1 MAACRVPSWRMTVQ
15 VASSGG
21 GVADQVRRRSE
32 SHRDRSRARHGA
44 HILLLLPAL
53 LLLVGLLAA
62 PAVYIAW
69 LSFHESTLGQLPV
82 FVGLAN
88 YAALFADSRFWR
100 AAWNTFAVVNVIVYG
115 ELALGLAVAVL
126 VRKLEI
132 GRKLVIAAIIA
143 PYAITESSG
152 IVMWRFMMEP
162 DVGLVARMLGHVGLV
177 LPWDF
182 EPWAG
187 LALSSLIAIWHHM
200 PFTFLILYAALL
212 SVPKET
218 QEAAEID
225 GASAWQR
232 FWLVEVP
239 IIMPA
244 ILVAIL
250 FRYIFAIRLFGEVW
264 LLTRGGP
271 ARLTEVLAI
280 YLYRETFQFRNFG
293 AASAAGVCMLL
304 LSLLIALP
312 YLYRMAK
319 EVRRDA

>member
-1 MAACRVPSWRMTVQ
+1 MTGQSVHPIDSPVDRRAAR
-15 VASSGG
+15 ASTRKP
-21 GVADQVRRRSE
+21 ART
-32 SHRDRSRARHGA
+32 RHGA
-44 HILLLLPAL
+44 YVLLLLPAL
-53 LLLVGLLAA
+53 LLLIALLAM

-69 LSFHESTLGQLPV
+69 LSFHESTLGREPV

-88 YAALFADSRFWR
+88 YAVLIADSHFWR

-115 ELALGLAVAVL
+115 ELALGLSIAVL
-126 VRKLEI
+126 IRGVVI
-132 GRKLVIAAIIA
+132 GRRLVIAAIIA

-162 DVGLVARMLGHVGLV
+162 DVGLLSRSLGTLGLS

-218 QEAAEID
+218 QEAAMID
-225 GASAWQR
+225 GANAWQR
-232 FWLVEVP
+232 LWRVDIP

-271 ARLTEVLAI
+271 ARLTEVLGI
-280 YLYRETFQFRNFG
+280 YLYRETFQYRNFG
-293 AASAAGVCMLL
+293 AASAAGVFMLL
-304 LSLLIALP
+304 LSLVIALP
-312 YLYRMAK
+312 YLYRMAR

>member
-1 MAACRVPSWRMTVQ
+1 MTMQAAAQAASGMA
-15 VASSGG
+15 
-21 GVADQVRRRSE
+21 RRGNTAERT
-32 SHRDRSRARHGA
+32 RTRHGA
-44 HILLLLPAL
+44 FVLLLVPAL
-53 LLLVGLLAA
+53 LLLVGLLAI

-69 LSFHESTLGQLPV
+69 LSFHESTLGHEPV
-82 FVGLAN
+82 FVGFAN
-88 YAALFADSRFWR
+88 YAALIADSRFWR
-100 AAWNTFAVVNVIVYG
+100 AAWNTFAIVNVIVYA
-115 ELALGLAVAVL
+115 ELALALAVAVL
-126 VRKLEI
+126 VRRVEI
-132 GRKLVIAAIIA
+132 GRRLIIAAIIA

-162 DVGLVARMLGHVGLV
+162 DVGLLSRILANVGLS

-187 LALSSLIAIWHHM
+187 LALSSLVAIWHHM

-212 SVPKET
+212 SIPKET
-218 QEAAEID
+218 QEAAAID
-225 GASAWQR
+225 GANAWQR
-232 FWLVEVP
+232 FWLVEAP

-280 YLYRETFQFRNFG
+280 YLYRETFQYRNFG

-304 LSLLIALP
+304 LSLAIAAP
-312 YLYRMAK
+312 YLYRMAQ
-319 EVRRDA
+319 EVRRGA

>member
-1 MAACRVPSWRMTVQ
+1 MGRIMA
-15 VASSGG
+15 
-21 GVADQVRRRSE
+21 RSKPPPAPTE
-32 SHRDRSRARHGA
+32 TRHGA
-44 HILLLLPAL
+44 YILLLMPAL
-53 LLLVGLLAA
+53 LLLVSLLAT
-62 PAVYIAW
+62 PAIYIAW
-69 LSFHESTLGQLPV
+69 LSFHESTLGQQPV

-115 ELALGLAVAVL
+115 ELALGLAIAVL
-126 VRKLEI
+126 VRKVEI
-132 GRKLVIAAIIA
+132 GRKLLIAAIIT

-162 DVGLVARMLGHVGLV
+162 EVGLLSRMLGEIGLV

-218 QEAAEID
+218 QEAAAID
-225 GASAWQR
+225 GATAWQR

-250 FRYIFAIRLFGEVW
+250 FRYIFAIRLFSEVW

-280 YLYRETFQFRNFG
+280 YLYRETFQYRNFG

-304 LSLLIALP
+304 LSLLIAAP

>member
-1 MAACRVPSWRMTVQ
+1 MTAQAAPRIGVQ
-15 VASSGG
+15 PASG
-21 GVADQVRRRSE
+21 ATTARPHLDPART
-32 SHRDRSRARHGA
+32 RHGWYV
-44 HILLLLPAL
+44 LLLMPAL
-53 LLLVGLLAA
+53 LLLVGLLAT
-62 PAVYIAW
+62 PAVYIVW
-69 LSFHESTLGQLPV
+69 LSFQKSTFGQQPI
-82 FVGLAN
+82 FVGFAN
-88 YAALFADSRFWR
+88 YAALIGDASFWR

-115 ELALGLAVAVL
+115 ELALGLAVAALMRGV
-126 VRKLEI
+126 EF
-132 GRKLVIAAIIA
+132 GRKLVIAAIVA

-162 DVGLVARMLGHVGLV
+162 DVGMAARTLGQIGVA
-177 LPWDF
+177 LPWDS

-187 LALSSLIAIWHHM
+187 LALSCLIAIWHHM

-225 GASAWQR
+225 GATPWQR
-232 FWLVEVP
+232 FWRVEVP

-280 YLYRETFQFRNFG
+280 YLYRETFQYRNFG

-304 LSLLIALP
+304 LSLLIAWP
-312 YLYRMAK
+312 YLHRMAK

>member
-1 MAACRVPSWRMTVQ
+1 MGRIMA
-15 VASSGG
+15 
-21 GVADQVRRRSE
+21 RSKPPPAPTE
-32 SHRDRSRARHGA
+32 TRHGA
-44 HILLLLPAL
+44 YILLLMPAL
-53 LLLVGLLAA
+53 LLLVSLLAT
-62 PAVYIAW
+62 PAIYIAW
-69 LSFHESTLGQLPV
+69 LSFHESTLGQQPV

-115 ELALGLAVAVL
+115 ELALGLAIAVL
-126 VRKLEI
+126 VRKVEI
-132 GRKLVIAAIIA
+132 GRKLLIAAIIT

-162 DVGLVARMLGHVGLV
+162 EVGLLSRMLGEISLV

-218 QEAAEID
+218 QEAAAID
-225 GASAWQR
+225 GATAWQR

-250 FRYIFAIRLFGEVW
+250 FRYIFAIRLFSEVW

-280 YLYRETFQFRNFG
+280 YLYRETFQYRNFG

-304 LSLLIALP
+304 LSLLIAAP

>member
-1 MAACRVPSWRMTVQ
+1 M
-15 VASSGG
+15 
-21 GVADQVRRRSE
+21 
-32 SHRDRSRARHGA
+32 SRLLSQDARHAPGWRTTA
-44 HILLLLPAL
+44 AILSKPAASRHAWYVLLLLPAML
-53 LLLVGLLAA
+53 LLIALLAT
-62 PAVYIAW
+62 PAVYIGW
-69 LSFHESTLGQLPV
+69 LSFHSSTLGQDPT
-82 FVGLAN
+82 FVGLDN
-88 YAALFADSRFWR
+88 YRALVADSAFWR
-100 AAWNTFAVVNVIVYG
+100 AAWNTFAIVNVIVYG
-115 ELALGLAVAVL
+115 EIALGLAVAVL
-126 VRKLEI
+126 LRHLEF
-132 GRKLVIAAIIA
+132 GRKVIIAAIIM

-162 DVGLVARMLGHVGLV
+162 DVGLVARWLAGVGIV

-187 LALSSLIAIWHHM
+187 LALASLIAIWHHM

-212 SVPKET
+212 SVPKDMH
-218 QEAAEID
+218 EAAAID
-225 GASAWQR
+225 GATAWQT
-232 FWLVEVP
+232 FWRVEVP

-280 YLYRETFQFRNFG
+280 YLYRETFQYRNFG

-304 LSLLIALP
+304 LALLIALP

-319 EVRRDA
+319 EVRRDT

>member
-1 MAACRVPSWRMTVQ
+1 MSLQLAA
-15 VASSGG
+15 ASPRPAATGRLG
-21 GVADQVRRRSE
+21 
-32 SHRDRSRARHGA
+32 RDKARARHGA
-44 HILLLLPAL
+44 FVLLLAPAL
-53 LLLVGLLAA
+53 LLLVALLAT

-69 LSFHESTLGQLPV
+69 LSFHESTLGQQPV

-100 AAWNTFAVVNVIVYG
+100 AAWNTFAIVNLIVYA
-115 ELALGLAVAVL
+115 ELALALAVAVL
-126 VRKLEI
+126 VRRIEI

-162 DVGLVARMLGHVGLV
+162 DVGLMSRSLAQIGLV

-187 LALSSLIAIWHHM
+187 LALASLVAIWHHM

-218 QEAAEID
+218 QEAAAID
-225 GASAWQR
+225 GAGAWQR

-280 YLYRETFQFRNFG
+280 YLYKETFQYRNFG

-304 LSLLIALP
+304 LSLAIAAP
-312 YLYRMAK
+312 YLYRMAR

>member
-1 MAACRVPSWRMTVQ
+1 MTGQSLRPVNVNPVRNASWISALWPATQ
-15 VASSGG
+15 T
-21 GVADQVRRRSE
+21 
-32 SHRDRSRARHGA
+32 RHGA
-44 HILLLLPAL
+44 FVLLLLPAL
-53 LLLVGLLAA
+53 LLLIGLLAA
-62 PAVYIAW
+62 PALYIAW
-69 LSFHESTLGQLPV
+69 LSFHESTLGHQPV
-82 FVGLAN
+82 FVGFAN
-88 YAALFADSRFWR
+88 YATLIADSHFWR

-115 ELALGLAVAVL
+115 ELVIGLAVAIL
-126 VRKLEI
+126 IRGVRI
-132 GRKLVIAAIIA
+132 GRKLIVAAVIA

-162 DVGLVARMLGHVGLV
+162 DVGILARPLGRVGMA

-218 QEAAEID
+218 QEAALID

-232 FWLVEVP
+232 LWRVEIP

-271 ARLTEVLAI
+271 ARLTEVLGI
-280 YLYRETFQFRNFG
+280 YLYRETFQYRNFG
-293 AASAAGVCMLL
+293 AASAAGVFMLL

>member
-1 MAACRVPSWRMTVQ
+1 M
-15 VASSGG
+15 
-21 GVADQVRRRSE
+21 
-32 SHRDRSRARHGA
+32 
-44 HILLLLPAL
+44 PAL
-53 LLLVGLLAA
+53 LLLVSLLAT

-69 LSFHESTLGQLPV
+69 LSFHKSTLGQQPV
-82 FVGLAN
+82 FVGFAN
-88 YAALFADSRFWR
+88 YTALFSDSRFWR
-100 AAWNTFAVVNVIVYG
+100 ATWNTFAVVNVIVYG
-115 ELALGLAVAVL
+115 ELAMGLAIAVL
-126 VRKLEI
+126 VRKVEI
-132 GRKLVIAAIIA
+132 GRKLLIAAIIT
-143 PYAITESSG
+143 PYAIAESSG

-162 DVGLVARMLGHVGLV
+162 DVGLLSRILGEIGLV

-218 QEAAEID
+218 QEAAAID
-225 GASAWQR
+225 GATAWQR

-250 FRYIFAIRLFGEVW
+250 FRYIFAIRLFSEVW

-280 YLYRETFQFRNFG
+280 YLYRETFQYRNFG

-304 LSLLIALP
+304 LSLLIAAP

-319 EVRRDA
+319 EVQHDA

>member
-1 MAACRVPSWRMTVQ
+1 MSAGWHGSRRVTMQLARPEAL
-15 VASSGG
+15 VAGRS
-21 GVADQVRRRSE
+21 VATDGRPGPVRT
-32 SHRDRSRARHGA
+32 RHGA
-44 HILLLLPAL
+44 FILLLLPAL
-53 LLLVGLLAA
+53 VLLVGFLAA
-62 PAVYIAW
+62 PAIYIGW
-69 LSFHESTLGQLPV
+69 LSFHESTLGQQPV
-82 FVGLAN
+82 FVGFAN
-88 YAALFADSRFWR
+88 YAALVADPRFWR

-126 VRKLEI
+126 VRRVEI

-152 IVMWRFMMEP
+152 IVIWRFMMEP
-162 DVGLVARMLGHVGLV
+162 DVGLLSRMLAEIGLA
-177 LPWDF
+177 LPWDY

-218 QEAAEID
+218 QEAADID

-304 LSLLIALP
+304 LSLLIAAP